1 METSPESHVLC
12 VNDLVGCLAREC
24 DSSLTCLL
32 YLHVVCSGKK
42 NLHGAMKCRR
52 QVRPGLPAQTL
63 HRPSLNDELICGRT
77 QQKGHQKADQP
88 RSLCTRVLKT
98 LTDRP
103 HDRPAERTGQPERTV
118 FAAIDSITASRAFQQ
133 IQITLLPTSPT
144 PHLFND
150 PKSSVQSPESA
161 ARCVPRA
168 VSLARCP
175 SRSSLG
181 RAPGSCGGL
190 RDDPR
195 IVPRLKASMLVSLR
209 QRCLGRWC
217 SRSHETCR
225 SPLGKLK
232 P

>member
-98 LTDRP
+98 LTDPHRP
-103 HDRPAERTGQPERTV
+103 PPRPPR
-118 FAAIDSITASRAFQQ
+118 RAHRSAGENGVCSNR
-133 IQITLLPTSPT
+133 LNHSVTSFSTDPNHFT
-144 PHLFND
+144 PNVSNS
-150 PKSSVQSPESA
+150 PSVQRSKKLGPES
-161 ARCVPRA
+161 RVGSTVRPSRGVPRA
-168 VSLARCP
+168 VSLA
-175 SRSSLG
+175 L
-181 RAPGSCGGL
+181 
-190 RDDPR
+190 
-195 IVPRLKASMLVSLR
+195 VPRPRARVMWRLER
-209 QRCLGRWC
+209 
-217 SRSHETCR
+217 
-225 SPLGKLK
+225 
-232 P
+232 